1 MGEIY
6 AAKTNHITNPVGY
19 ALKPLVFSWKVKGCK
34 GQEQRHA
41 RIVISKEPT
50 FTTLCFDTGEAALD
64 SRAARVEFDPQ
75 PYTRY
80 YWKVLVATDAAET
93 IESDVQ
99 FFETAKMEEPWTAQW
114 ITCDSSQQRHPI
126 FSKRISPTRAVARA
140 RLYICGLGL
149 YEAYFLGETSKVSSK
164 IGDEY
169 LTPYCNNYAQW
180 IQYQTY
186 DVTEQVSEGGM
197 LSILLGNGWYKGR
210 FGFSDPERKEYYG
223 SEWKLIA
230 EIHIAYQ
237 DGTNEVVGTDE
248 TWSVKRSNLWFS
260 NIYDGERR
268 DDTLPPTP
276 ECCARI
282 AQAPKGRL
290 MERLSIPVKAQ
301 MLRKPV
307 ALIHT
312 PRGEEVFDLGQEITG
327 IFQLR
332 VREPAGTT
340 IRIQTGEVLQDGCFY
355 NENLRT
361 ALSEY
366 IYVSDGKEKTIVPHF
381 TYYGYRYVKVSGV
394 SNLLCEDF
402 TAIVLHSDY
411 ESIGNVKTGNALV
424 NQLISNVEWG
434 MRGNFLDVPTDC
446 PQRDERM
453 GWTGDTQVFSATA
466 SYLADSFAFYR
477 KYLYDLYQEQ
487 LLAGGMVP
495 EVVPTFGPSKCS
507 CAWGDAAC
515 IIPWN
520 IYLFS
525 GDKTILENQ
534 IESMKAWVDYIRKID
549 GDHHGWRQVF
559 HYGDWLALDRAGAV
573 ANSVYGATDE
583 AYIADIYYAA
593 SAQIVAKAAAV
604 LGLEETRQNYQAI
617 ADRQWQV
624 VKEEYFTATGRC
636 AVKTQ
641 TGLVLALKYHLS
653 DNERLTEQML
663 RKLLRDNKNKL
674 NTGFVGTPLLCN
686 VLTEHGMTDL
696 AYRLLLNE
704 EYPGWLH
711 EVKLGATTVW
721 ERWNSLDENG
731 RISSSGMNSLNH
743 YSYGAVLEWI
753 FRHVAGIDVTEQ
765 GPGGKMMRISPKV
778 DYKLGS
784 ASAVYDSASGCY
796 RCGWQI
802 ANGDQITVTVTV
814 PFGAKAQ
821 VILPYAPDSVYHD
834 TENPLFET
842 VENGICC
849 VKAGQY
855 TVTYKAASPL
865 KKSYSVDSTL
875 EDLLAEPAIRAF
887 LSNMMEVDM
896 IPDLAYGLTLRQAAE
911 AFAGGV
917 SAEQAQ
923 RLNVLLEEF

>member
-41 RIVISKEPT
+41 RIMISKEPT

-75 PYTRY
+75 PCTRY

-114 ITCDSSQQRHPI
+114 ITCDSSQERHPI

-394 SNLLCEDF
+394 SNLSCEDF

-520 IYLFS
+520 VYLFS

-641 TGLVLALKYHLS
+641 TGLVLALKYHC
-653 DNERLTEQML
+653 RT
-663 RKLLRDNKNKL
+663 
-674 NTGFVGTPLLCN
+674 
-686 VLTEHGMTDL
+686 
-696 AYRLLLNE
+696 
-704 EYPGWLH
+704 
-711 EVKLGATTVW
+711 
-721 ERWNSLDENG
+721 
-731 RISSSGMNSLNH
+731 MN
-743 YSYGAVLEWI
+743 A
-753 FRHVAGIDVTEQ
+753 
-765 GPGGKMMRISPKV
+765 
-778 DYKLGS
+778 
-784 ASAVYDSASGCY
+784 
-796 RCGWQI
+796 
-802 ANGDQITVTVTV
+802 
-814 PFGAKAQ
+814 
-821 VILPYAPDSVYHD
+821 
-834 TENPLFET
+834 
-842 VENGICC
+842 
-849 VKAGQY
+849 
-855 TVTYKAASPL
+855 
-865 KKSYSVDSTL
+865 
-875 EDLLAEPAIRAF
+875 
-887 LSNMMEVDM
+887 
-896 IPDLAYGLTLRQAAE
+896 
-911 AFAGGV
+911 
-917 SAEQAQ
+917 
-923 RLNVLLEEF
+923 